1 MGICTQFPP
10 NFDALTEVLSELKHI
25 GPAMALARTYNPI
38 KQKTVISSVVSQFKC
53 FFSQSSYGLLH
64 DMTPI
69 GTAPSKDRIADMLLR
84 PVNMETYA
92 SIKDITGNVFLKAK
106 VLNSGSNDIDKVLF
120 QYLEF
125 VVQTLFIAEEC
136 LSEVFQSDSELQKK
150 LAHII
155 SPAFDEHTGDGID
168 RPILLDA
175 LMDCLS
181 LNPLV
186 CLPIC
191 SCFEFWRSFCSQ
203 FRGTFPCSCAVF
215 EQKSK
220 SGLVMVSKV

>member
-1 MGICTQFPP
+1 
-10 NFDALTEVLSELKHI
+10 
-25 GPAMALARTYNPI
+25 
-38 KQKTVISSVVSQFKC
+38 
-53 FFSQSSYGLLH
+53 
-64 DMTPI
+64 MTPI

-84 PVNMETYA
+84 PVNTETYA

-106 VLNSGSNDIDKVLF
+106 VQNSGSNNIDKVLF

-125 VVQTLFIAEEC
+125 VIQTLFIAEEC
-136 LSEVFQSDSELQKK
+136 LSEVFQNDSELKKK
-150 LAHII
+150 LALIV

-175 LMDCLS
+175 LSACLN

-203 FRGTFPCSCAVF
+203 FKGTFPCSCAVF

-220 SGLVMVSKV
+220 SGLVMVSKVQKQLEEQILQQIKDFKGDIYKANVQ